1 MLATDPGPPVNRM
14 HDLRQASRK
23 ENTMRFRS
31 VPAVAGIAAIAL
43 MATACGGDGGDN
55 GGEDGSNE
63 GTLVIWSDPER
74 ADAIQEAAE
83 EFAETN
89 GIEVDVQNVSFDDIQ
104 GDVVNAHQAG
114 NAPDIF
120 IGAHDW
126 TGNLLRNGAVQPLEL
141 PSDRE
146 EGIDPTALE
155 AMTIDGQLLGVP
167 YTQENIFLMRNTE
180 LVPDA
185 PETFEELVEV
195 GTQLKDDGEVDEVLA
210 MAVGQEGD
218 PYRMNAL
225 MSSAGGYLFG
235 QDENGDWDPEDL
247 GVGSDETIE
256 AMETI
261 AEYGEDGEGVLRR
274 SIDLENEASLFF
286 DGNAPF
292 FVAGPWSVGDANAS
306 DIDYGIS
313 AIPGFEGMDPASP
326 YIGYQA
332 FFVTEGGANSALAE
346 EFVVNHV
353 SDADFVLNLYE
364 ADPRTPVQ
372 TEALETVSDE
382 DPNIAVMAETG
393 ENGVPM
399 PNIPEMG
406 ETWEPLG
413 VAQAQIIGGADP
425 SESLETAHET
435 IAERIGQ

>member
-1 MLATDPGPPVNRM
+1 MPATDPGPPVNRM

-23 ENTMRFRS
+23 EDTMRFRS
-31 VPAVAGIAAIAL
+31 APAVAGIAAITL

-55 GGEDGSNE
+55 GGDNGSNE

-83 EFAETN
+83 EFAEAN
-89 GIEVDVQNVSFDDIQ
+89 DIEVDVQNVSFDDIQ

-126 TGNLLRNGAVQPLEL
+126 AGNLMRNGAVQTVEL

-167 YTQENIFLMRNTE
+167 YTQENIFLMRNTD
-180 LVPDA
+180 LAPDA

-195 GTQLKDDGEVDEVLA
+195 GSQLKDDGEVDEVLA

-235 QDENGDWDPEDL
+235 QDDNGDWDPEDL

-256 AMETI
+256 AMEKL

-286 DGNAPF
+286 DGDAPF
-292 FVAGPWSVGDANAS
+292 FVAGPWSIGDANAS
-306 DIDYGIS
+306 DIDYEIS
-313 AIPGFEGMDPASP
+313 EIPGFEGMDPASP
-326 YIGYQA
+326 YIGYQS
-332 FFVTEGGANSALAE
+332 FFVTEGGDNSALAE

-353 SDADFVLNLYE
+353 TDADFALDLYE

-372 TEALETVSDE
+372 SEALETVSDE
-382 DPNIAVMAETG
+382 EPNIAVMAETG
-393 ENGVPM
+393 ENGLPM

-413 VAQAQIIGGADP
+413 VAQAQIIGGADVR
-425 SESLETAHET
+425 ESLETAHET

>member
-1 MLATDPGPPVNRM
+1 
-14 HDLRQASRK
+14 
-23 ENTMRFRS
+23 MRFRS
-31 VPAVAGIAAIAL
+31 ASAVAGIATIAL
-43 MATACGGDGGDN
+43 MATACGGGGDESE
-55 GGEDGSNE
+55 GGSAE

-74 ADAIQEAAE
+74 ADAIQAAAE
-83 EFAETN
+83 EFAEAN

-126 TGNLLRNGAVQPLEL
+126 TGNLMRNGAVQTVEL

-146 EGIDPTALE
+146 EGLDPTAVE

-167 YTQENIFLMRNTE
+167 YTQENIFLMRNAD
-180 LVPDA
+180 LAPDA

-195 GTQLKDDGEVDEVLA
+195 GTQLQDDGEVDEVLA

-235 QDENGDWDPEDL
+235 QDDNGDWDPEDL

-256 AMETI
+256 AMEQI

-292 FVAGPWSVGDANAS
+292 FVAGPWSIGDANDS
-306 DIDYGIS
+306 DIEYEIS

-332 FFVTEGGANSALAE
+332 FFVTEGGDNSALAE

-353 SDADFVLNLYE
+353 TDTDFVLDLYE
-364 ADPRTPVQ
+364 SDPRTPVQ
-372 TEALETVSDE
+372 TEALDSVSAE

-413 VAQAQIIGGADP
+413 VAQAQIIGGADAR
-425 SESLETAHET
+425 ESLETAHET

>member
-1 MLATDPGPPVNRM
+1 MRS
-14 HDLRQASRK
+14 RSAS
-23 ENTMRFRS
+23 
-31 VPAVAGIAAIAL
+31 AVAGIAAIAL
-43 MATACGGDGGDN
+43 MATACSNDGSDGGD
-55 GGEDGSNE
+55 E
-63 GTLVIWSDPER
+63 GAEQSTLVIWSDPER
-74 ADAIQEAAE
+74 AEAIQSAAA
-83 EFAETN
+83 EFAEAN

-114 NAPDIF
+114 NAPDVF

-126 TGNLLRNGAVQPLEL
+126 TGNLMRNGAVQPIEL
-141 PSDRE
+141 PSDRADA
-146 EGIDPTALE
+146 IDPTALE
-155 AMTIDGQLLGVP
+155 AVSLEGQLLGVP

-180 LVPDA
+180 LAPDA

-195 GTQLKDDGEVDEVLA
+195 GTRLKDDGEVDEVLA

-235 QDENGDWDPEDL
+235 QDGNGDWNPDDL
-247 GVGSDETIE
+247 GVGTDETIA
-256 AMETI
+256 AMEKI
-261 AEYGEDGEGVLRR
+261 AEYGEEGEGVLRR
-274 SIDLENEASLFF
+274 SIELENEASLFF
-286 DGNAPF
+286 EGDAPF
-292 FVAGPWSVGDANAS
+292 FVAGPWTIGDANAS
-306 DIDYGIS
+306 DIDYEIS

-332 FFVTEGGANSALAE
+332 FFVTEGSANSALAE

-353 SDADFVLNLYE
+353 TDSDFVLSLYE

-372 TEALETVSDE
+372 TEALESVSAD

-413 VAQAQIIGGADP
+413 IAQAQIIGGADAR
-425 SESLETAHET
+425 EALETAHDT